1 MSNDE
6 AVRRQDLGLG
16 GNGGQFAPTNHG
28 ENHTVSL
35 LERGRVEISD
45 EDYNAEA
52 SYLFPPYPR
61 SAEQHL
67 AFWTTV
73 KIPDSILDQ
82 VSNVYG
88 LIRAQARTDL
98 KLKDWPEFWEK
109 MPPNERSEWAR
120 RNVHTLEDYIRVA
133 EKQENRKRPYS
144 IMPNE
149 ARWVVRGYMA
159 WLRSDKLPQSEQDK
173 VDNFQFPVGDQYLTT
188 SQISQ
193 KYPFREMGMID
204 SLVTDPQIDVRD
216 EVQRLREAL
225 TGR

>member
-1 MSNDE
+1 M
-6 AVRRQDLGLG
+6 
-16 GNGGQFAPTNHG
+16 
-28 ENHTVSL
+28 
-35 LERGRVEISD
+35 
-45 EDYNAEA
+45 
-52 SYLFPPYPR
+52 
-61 SAEQHL
+61 

-82 VSNVYG
+82 VSNVHG

-98 KLKDWPEFWEK
+98 QLKEWPEFWEK

-159 WLRSDKLPQSEQDK
+159 WLRSGTLPKEEQEKVRNFKFPIGGEELTASEI
-173 VDNFQFPVGDQYLTT
+173 VRR
-188 SQISQ
+188 
-193 KYPFREMGMID
+193 YPFREMGMID